1 MRMRVVWSI
10 SLVTRASI
18 QITTVMDTTNTI
30 SWLKSMPL
38 SASATTNAPNTMP
51 PPRMRQSV
59 GRCSLVSRRT
69 SRAPET
75 EISGTMRPS
84 RKTVW

>member
-1 MRMRVVWSI
+1 M
-10 SLVTRASI
+10 
-18 QITTVMDTTNTI
+18 I
-30 SWLKSMPL
+30 SWLKPMPL
-38 SASATTNAPNTMP
+38 SAMATTKAPNTTP

-75 EISGTMRPS
+75 EITGTMRPQQ
-84 RKTVW
+84 KDGGVGDP